1 MMRQMEKDERELAAL
16 RADLSVARGNIR
28 RLEQDV
34 RIERETN
41 ASLRAENARLR
52 EALEEFLDDSGYSH
66 MTDNELNFEIEQG
79 NGRAPIIL
87 RARAA
92 LARVG

>member
-1 MMRQMEKDERELAAL
+1 MSEYEPNGCPTPGACYAAAELAA
-16 RADLSVARGNIR
+16 
-28 RLEQDV
+28 
-34 RIERETN
+34 
-41 ASLRAENARLR
+41 LRAENARLR
-52 EALEEFLDDSGYSH
+52 GALEEFLDDSGYSH

-92 LARVG
+92 LAIVG

>member
-1 MMRQMEKDERELAAL
+1 MSEAVDQVVITTLQDQLAA
-16 RADLSVARGNIR
+16 
-28 RLEQDV
+28 
-34 RIERETN
+34 
-41 ASLRAENARLR
+41 LRAENARLR
-52 EALEEFLDDSGYSH
+52 GALEEFLDDSGYNH

-92 LARVG
+92 LAIVG